1 MGRLILEHVSKNF
14 GGVAAVKDF
23 SLEAKDKQIV
33 GIIGPNGAGKTT
45 IFNLISG
52 IYQADSG
59 KIILGETDITRKP
72 QYDIARRGVARTF
85 QNIRLFKGLTC
96 LENVMTAFDPTAEY
110 SLFDTALSSPRRA
123 REEKRG
129 RKLCQEA
136 MGWVGMGHLAD
147 EKPENLSYGLQR
159 RLEIARALA
168 LKPAILLLDEPAAGL
183 NPKEVREL
191 TELIYRIRNEFGI
204 TILVIEHRLEL
215 IMTISEVIYVQ
226 SFGETISVGTPGEV
240 QNDPNVIRAYLG
252 EDD

>member
-59 KIILGETDITRKP
+59 SITLGETDITRKP

-96 LENVMTAFDPTAEY
+96 LENVMTTFDPTAKY
-110 SLFDTALSSPRRA
+110 SLFDTALFSPRRA

-129 RKLCQEA
+129 RKLCLEA
-136 MGWVGMGHLAD
+136 MEWVGMGHLAD

-168 LKPAILLLDEPAAGL
+168 LKPSILLLDEPAAGL

-240 QNDPNVIRAYLG
+240 QNDPKVIRAYLG

>member
-14 GGVAAVKDF
+14 GGVVAVKDF
-23 SLEAKDKQIV
+23 SLEAKDQQIV

-59 KIILGETDITRKP
+59 QITLGETDITRKP
-72 QYDIARRGVARTF
+72 QYEIARRGVARTF

-96 LENVMTAFDPTAEY
+96 LENVMTTFDPTAKY
-110 SLFDTALSSPRRA
+110 SLFDTALFNSRRA

-129 RKLCQEA
+129 RKLCLEA
-136 MGWVGMGHLAD
+136 MEWVGMGHLAD

-168 LKPAILLLDEPAAGL
+168 LNPSLLLLDEPAAGL

-240 QNDPNVIRAYLG
+240 QSDPKVIRAYLG

>member
-45 IFNLISG
+45 IFNLVSG

-59 KIILGETDITRKP
+59 RILLGETDITRKP

-110 SLFDTALSSPRRA
+110 SLFDTALFSPRRA

-136 MGWVGMGHLAD
+136 MEWVGMGHLAD